1 MTAQNQKPNLR
12 SKIQSASFLIWVISG
27 FYLLAMTWLLL
38 AATRAYGTYDMQPW
52 LASAVAA
59 VTVVYGILMLL
70 LWQNEE
76 RLGNHLRNEAARQ
89 TLR

>member
-12 SKIQSASFLIWVISG
+12 SKIQSAGFLIWVISG
-27 FYLLAMTWLLL
+27 VYLLAMTWLLL
-38 AATRAYGTYDMQPW
+38 AATGAYGTNDMQPW

-59 VTVVYGILMLL
+59 ATVAYGILMLL

-76 RLGNHLRNEAARQ
+76 RRGNHLSR
-89 TLR
+89 